1 MSDFY
6 SFDEDVTDEN
16 DTLDPF
22 DLMIRDLVDYKLNA
36 CSVQEM
42 LAMAASWMTQDLENR
57 TITEVQQLHDGLFA
71 AQEIH

>member
-71 AQEIH
+71 AQELH

>member
-6 SFDEDVTDEN
+6 SYDEDVTDDN

-57 TITEVQQLHDGLFA
+57 TITEVQELHDGLFA
-71 AQEIH
+71 AQELH

>member
-36 CSVQEM
+36 CSVQEL
-42 LAMAASWMTQDLENR
+42 LAMAASWMTEDLENR

-71 AQEIH
+71 AQELH

>member
-6 SFDEDVTDEN
+6 SYDEDVTDDN

-42 LAMAASWMTQDLENR
+42 LAMAASWMTHDLENR

-71 AQEIH
+71 AQELH

>member
-6 SFDEDVTDEN
+6 SYDEDVTDDN

-71 AQEIH
+71 AQELH

>member
-6 SFDEDVTDEN
+6 SYDEDVTDEN

-42 LAMAASWMTQDLENR
+42 LSMASSWMTQDLENR

-71 AQEIH
+71 AQELH

>member
-6 SFDEDVTDEN
+6 SYDEDVTDDN

-36 CSVQEM
+36 CSVQEL

-57 TITEVQQLHDGLFA
+57 TITEVQELHDGLFA
-71 AQEIH
+71 AQELH

>member
-36 CSVQEM
+36 CSVQEL

-71 AQEIH
+71 AQELH

>member
-6 SFDEDVTDEN
+6 SYDEDVTDDN
-16 DTLDPF
+16 DTRDPI

-42 LAMAASWMTQDLENR
+42 LSMASSWMTQDLENR

-71 AQEIH
+71 AQELH

>member
-1 MSDFY
+1 MSDSY
-6 SFDEDVTDEN
+6 SYDEDMTDPN

-42 LAMAASWMTQDLENR
+42 LAMAASWMTEDLENR

-71 AQEIH
+71 AQELH

>member
-1 MSDFY
+1 MSDSY
-6 SFDEDVTDEN
+6 SYDEDMTDPN

-57 TITEVQQLHDGLFA
+57 TITEVQELHDGLFA
-71 AQEIH
+71 AQELH

>member
-1 MSDFY
+1 MSDSY
-6 SFDEDVTDEN
+6 SYDEDMTDPN

-22 DLMIRDLVDYKLNA
+22 DLMIRVLVDYKLNA

-71 AQEIH
+71 AQELH

>member
-1 MSDFY
+1 MSDSY
-6 SFDEDVTDEN
+6 SYDEDMTDPN

-71 AQEIH
+71 AQELH

>member
-6 SFDEDVTDEN
+6 SYDEDVTDEN

-36 CSVQEM
+36 CSVQEL
-42 LAMAASWMTQDLENR
+42 LAMAASWMTHDLENR

-71 AQEIH
+71 AQELH